1 MLEKTTPEKVGISS
15 KNIKKFISV
24 LEKNHLSTHAVL
36 MMRHGKVFYENYRY
50 PFNADYLH
58 RVYSV
63 SKSFVSLAIG
73 FLADDGIIDIDAPMV
88 NYLPPYAAETDNEN
102 IKKQTIRDML
112 MMSTGAPQENS
123 YWFSYKPQDRLKEYF
138 NASRKERGGTSKL
151 PGTLFDYD
159 SPGSFVL
166 CCIAEILSGK
176 NIIDYL
182 REKFLDAIGFSKEAY
197 CLSCPGGHSWGDSG
211 ILCKASDLALVV
223 QFLLREGKWNGKQFL
238 SKKYVKEATS
248 NLINSNETGFLTPC
262 DYGYGFQIWKTE
274 RNGFYFNGMGSQF
287 AVGVPDKDMVFVI
300 FSDNQGH
307 PAPSTVILNRFFEE
321 IVEKAD
327 DFPIADNDGSFS
339 ELKKY
344 SETLELF
351 SLKNDILQNIY
362 EKEYIM
368 DPNPMGITRLK
379 ITVSESEGIL
389 NYTNAQG
396 EKSLKFGINKNIF
409 GIFPEEGY
417 SDLIGNRFA
426 PGNYYKCASSACWTH
441 KNCLSILVQIIDK
454 YFGRLY
460 MRISF
465 TKENKI
471 SLIMKKNAEDFL
483 QTYNGYAEGSLK

>member
-88 NYLPPYAAETDNEN
+88 NYLPSYAAETDNEN

-176 NIIDYL
+176 NIIDYCN
-182 REKFLDAIGFSKEAY
+182 R
-197 CLSCPGGHSWGDSG
+197 
-211 ILCKASDLALVV
+211 
-223 QFLLREGKWNGKQFL
+223 
-238 SKKYVKEATS
+238 
-248 NLINSNETGFLTPC
+248 
-262 DYGYGFQIWKTE
+262 
-274 RNGFYFNGMGSQF
+274 
-287 AVGVPDKDMVFVI
+287 I
-300 FSDNQGH
+300 FK
-307 PAPSTVILNRFFEE
+307 R
-321 IVEKAD
+321 
-327 DFPIADNDGSFS
+327 
-339 ELKKY
+339 
-344 SETLELF
+344 
-351 SLKNDILQNIY
+351 
-362 EKEYIM
+362 
-368 DPNPMGITRLK
+368 
-379 ITVSESEGIL
+379 
-389 NYTNAQG
+389 
-396 EKSLKFGINKNIF
+396 
-409 GIFPEEGY
+409 
-417 SDLIGNRFA
+417 
-426 PGNYYKCASSACWTH
+426 
-441 KNCLSILVQIIDK
+441 SILSFLPRRSFV
-454 YFGRLY
+454 GRLRNF
-460 MRISF
+460 MQSF
-465 TKENKI
+465 GSRPGRAVSSPGRNVERKAAFKQKI
-471 SLIMKKNAEDFL
+471 CERSNFKSYKFKRNRLSHSM
-483 QTYNGYAEGSLK
+483 